1 MDGTL
6 NNWNRF
12 IKCFNRYYLTKS
24 EEMTMKNQTYI
35 AATPRAATVSATISK
50 GLQFTTAFLLA
61 VVILYG
67 AGFVQTSAVHN
78 AAHDMRHSQGF
89 PCH

>member
-1 MDGTL
+1 MH
-6 NNWNRF
+6 
-12 IKCFNRYYLTKS
+12 
-24 EEMTMKNQTYI
+24 NQTSV
-35 AATPRAATVSATISK
+35 AATPRATTVSGTISK
-50 GLQFTTAFLLA
+50 GLQLTTAFLLG

-67 AGFVQTSAVHN
+67 AGFVQTSTVHN

>member
-1 MDGTL
+1 MQ
-6 NNWNRF
+6 NHV
-12 IKCFNRYYLTKS
+12 S
-24 EEMTMKNQTYI
+24 VV
-35 AATPRAATVSATISK
+35 AAPRAATISTTIS
-50 GLQFTTAFLLA
+50 GLLQIAGAFFVGL
-61 VVILYG
+61 VILYG

>member
-1 MDGTL
+1 MH
-6 NNWNRF
+6 
-12 IKCFNRYYLTKS
+12 
-24 EEMTMKNQTYI
+24 NQTSV
-35 AATPRAATVSATISK
+35 AAAQRAVTVSATISK
-50 GLQFTTAFLLA
+50 GLQLTTAFLLG

-67 AGFVQTSAVHN
+67 AGFMQTSAVHN

>member
-1 MDGTL
+1 MQSQASLVATRRGT
-6 NNWNRF
+6 
-12 IKCFNRYYLTKS
+12 
-24 EEMTMKNQTYI
+24 
-35 AATPRAATVSATISK
+35 AVSK
-50 GLQFTTAFLLA
+50 GLQAAAAFLLG

>member
-1 MDGTL
+1 MQNPTS
-6 NNWNRF
+6 
-12 IKCFNRYYLTKS
+12 T
-24 EEMTMKNQTYI
+24 

-50 GLQFTTAFLLA
+50 GLQFTTAFLLGL
-61 VVILYG
+61 VILYG